1 MSRFT
6 EFSSVSIPN
15 KRNPLFNTT
24 EDLCY
29 EVGMEWSNN
38 WIIVP
43 TWFST
48 NFASLPWFMKVFF
61 DPWDYRWILAAI
73 LHDFLFYKA
82 VTLADYKYA
91 NQIFLEAMIV
101 CGTPRYLACIFYLW
115 VEIWKFQ
122 YYIKGKYFFKKDL
135 NS

>member
-15 KRNPLFNTT
+15 KKNPLFTLT
-24 EDLCY
+24 EDLSY
-29 EVGMEWSNN
+29 EVWIEWSNN
-38 WIIVP
+38 WIVVP
-43 TWFST
+43 KWFST

-73 LHDFLFYKA
+73 LHDYLFSISYN
-82 VTLADYKYA
+82 LSDYKYA
-91 NQIFLEAMIV
+91 NHIFLEAMVV
-101 CGTPRYLACIFYLW
+101 CWTPRYLACIFYLW
-115 VEIWKFQ
+115 VEIGKFI
-122 YYIKGKYFFKKDL
+122 YYIKGKRFSKKDL